1 MRAISHGLQPRRAI
15 LATALLFLAV
25 PCLPLAAAELTE
37 ETLQAFEAYV
47 TANEARLDRGLTEQ
61 GPFLCMNAERHP
73 GRQAIERALRRGEA
87 PVHRLNGNAAE
98 VPGGY
103 IHHWLAVMFVPRADL
118 QLAGAVSMD
127 YDGYQRFHRPY
138 VLDSKLIE
146 RDGHQSRFRLR
157 LEFRKLTVHVV
168 LDTEHDMECYR
179 LEGGRAHARTAA
191 ARIRQVARPG
201 EESEELVG
209 DDDDRN
215 AGFLWRHGSYWRF
228 QEGTLA
234 GSEGVFV
241 QYESLALSRR
251 PHIWPLGSVLKE
263 AHKEFAQDLLLN
275 AGKAMK
281 KLIATGNAALANAK
295 GGCLMAAKAD

>member
-1 MRAISHGLQPRRAI
+1 MS
-15 LATALLFLAV
+15 
-25 PCLPLAAAELTE
+25 
-37 ETLQAFEAYV
+37 
-47 TANEARLDRGLTEQ
+47 
-61 GPFLCMNAERHP
+61 
-73 GRQAIERALRRGEA
+73 
-87 PVHRLNGNAAE
+87 
-98 VPGGY
+98 
-103 IHHWLAVMFVPRADL
+103 
-118 QLAGAVSMD
+118 
-127 YDGYQRFHRPY
+127 
-138 VLDSKLIE
+138 
-146 RDGHQSRFRLR
+146 
-157 LEFRKLTVHVV
+157 
-168 LDTEHDMECYR
+168 
-179 LEGGRAHARTAA
+179 
-191 ARIRQVARPG
+191 
-201 EESEELVG
+201 

-215 AGFLWRHGSYWRF
+215 AGFLWRHSSYWRF